1 MLSFQPSF
9 KSLSSMATAVT
20 KHFTPAV
27 LRRNLGCDSDQR
39 KTLNFTFMG
48 RAFHQIAL
56 RNKVLLFLTNECQ
69 VLNVMA
75 LPYLPKRR
83 VKNFFFFLFPRQA
96 FSV

>member
-1 MLSFQPSF
+1 MLCFQPSF
-9 KSLSSMATAVT
+9 ESLSSMAMAVT
-20 KHFTPAV
+20 EHFTPAI

-39 KTLNFTFMG
+39 KTLNFAFMG

-69 VLNVMA
+69 VLNVVA
-75 LPYLPKRR
+75 LPYLPRGR
-83 VKNFFFFLFPRQA
+83 VKNFFFFSRHA